1 MKRHLPLL
9 LACLAYVFL
18 SLLWITVSDWLLLS
32 LLEDSAYLNVWQT
45 LKGIVSI
52 LFTALLFYFLGRRQ
66 LADRTAHAARQR
78 QADAVFDSTL
88 EGVLVTD
95 AEQRI
100 VYINRAFTRITRYGE
115 AEVLGQLPTLFKSGR
130 HDGEFYRKMWQ
141 ALGQRAEWSGEIWN
155 RRKTGEVYPQWQ
167 SIRAIRNEAGAIT
180 HYVAVFSD
188 LSMLKRSQAE
198 LDYLAHYDPLT
209 GLPNRLLFKERIQH
223 ALERPPLEKGQG
235 AVLLLD
241 LDHFAHINESLGHKL
256 GDQLLKTISQLLT
269 YQVEHQG
276 ITLAHLGGD
285 EFGLLCENCSPQ
297 QAATLAMKILD
308 ALNQPVHLD
317 QHELLIGASLGISLF
332 PTDAQSVEQALRNAD
347 SALHKAKSNG
357 RGTYTF
363 YSQEL
368 TTYARQRV
376 ELIAALR
383 HALEHGELRVHYQ
396 PIHNL
401 RNGQLV
407 SVEALVRWQ
416 HPERGLVPPGEF
428 IPVAE
433 ENGLI
438 GAIDLW
444 VLEQAC
450 RQMRSWLKA
459 GHALKCVAVNISTRL
474 FSRGGLD
481 LQVAEILAKTGLDAR
496 HLELEIT
503 ESAVMDD
510 PDCARRQLQ
519 RLRDLGVRL
528 AIDDFGTGHS
538 SLQRLK
544 SMPVDK
550 LKIDRGFV
558 AGLPSDGKDAAI
570 ARSVIVLAH
579 SLGLTVLAE
588 GIEQPEQADFLKRS
602 HCPLGQGYLFG
613 RPLPAEELFRAPT
626 VLQANTL
633 VG

>member
-1 MKRHLPLL
+1 M
-9 LACLAYVFL
+9 
-18 SLLWITVSDWLLLS
+18 
-32 LLEDSAYLNVWQT
+32 
-45 LKGIVSI
+45 
-52 LFTALLFYFLGRRQ
+52 
-66 LADRTAHAARQR
+66 
-78 QADAVFDSTL
+78 FDSTL

-95 AEQRI
+95 ASQRI
-100 VYINRAFTRITRYGE
+100 VYINRAFTRITGYSE
-115 AEVLGQLPTLFKSGR
+115 AEVLGRVPTLFKSGR
-130 HDGEFYRKMWQ
+130 HDGDFYRTMWQ
-141 ALGQRAEWSGEIWN
+141 ALSQRAEWSGEIWN
-155 RRKTGEVYPQWQ
+155 RRKDGEVYPQWQ
-167 SIRAIRNEAGAIT
+167 SIRAIRNEAGTIS

-209 GLPNRLLFKERIQH
+209 GLPNRLLFKERLQH
-223 ALERPPLEKGQG
+223 ALERTRQEKGQG

-241 LDHFAHINESLGHKL
+241 LDHFKHINESLGHKL
-256 GDQLLKTISQLLT
+256 GDQLLKTIGQHLV
-269 YQVEHQG
+269 YHVVRQG
-276 ITLAHLGGD
+276 TTLAHLGGD
-285 EFGLLCENCSPQ
+285 EFGLLCENCSAQ
-297 QAATLAMKILD
+297 QAATLAGTILEV
-308 ALNQPVHLD
+308 LNQPIHLEN
-317 QHELLIGASLGISLF
+317 HKLLIGASLGISLF
-332 PTDAQSVEQALRNAD
+332 PDDAQSIEQVLRNAD
-347 SALHKAKSNG
+347 SALHKAKSDG
-357 RGTYTF
+357 RATYAF

-368 TTYARQRV
+368 TTYARQRI
-376 ELIAALR
+376 ELTAALR

-401 RNGQLV
+401 KSGQMV

-450 RQMRSWLKA
+450 RQMRSWLEA
-459 GHALKCVAVNISTRL
+459 GHALEFVAVNISTRL
-474 FSRGGLD
+474 FGRGRLD
-481 LQVAEILAKTGLDAR
+481 LQVAEILARTGLDAR
-496 HLELEIT
+496 HLEVEIT

-510 PDCARRQLQ
+510 PDSARRQLQ

-544 SMPVDK
+544 SLPVDK

-558 AGLPSDGKDAAI
+558 AGLPADGKDVAI

-579 SLGLTVLAE
+579 SLGLSVLAE
-588 GIEQPEQADFLKRS
+588 GIEQPEQVDFLRRN
-602 HCPLGQGYLFG
+602 HCQLGQGYLFG
-613 RPLPAEELFRAPT
+613 RPQPAEKLFPRQAPFYAKA
-626 VLQANTL
+626 LAS
-633 VG
+633 